1 MTHPEADRLIDL
13 VRDRTSDPE
22 ALAHLDSCES
32 CRSQYE
38 LLEEFARVLRPGP
51 PTPKPVVDRVMALI
65 PSSSSPLKRMTF
77 GNLIWSGS
85 LGTVTAILALLF
97 SGSIG
102 AGGPEGI
109 IVLGLMT
116 GLASVWT
123 HKRALG
129 QARQIEDALST

>member
-13 VRDRTSDPE
+13 VKDRTSDPE

-65 PSSSSPLKRMTF
+65 PSSSPPKRMTF

-85 LGTVTAILALLF
+85 LGAVTAILALLF
-97 SGSIG
+97 AGSVG

-109 IVLGLMT
+109 IVLGLVA
-116 GLASVWT
+116 GLASVWAQ
-123 HKRALG
+123 KRALG
-129 QARQIEDALST
+129 HARQIDDALST